1 MTKMGLVKKGATQ
14 LQKVIERQLVNREY
28 TTSTNLSWSVEWSD
42 VEQYQYF
49 TSLPTYKGR
58 GFTIGQPT
66 VKQHF
71 RSGSLDSR
79 ITLTPDFSA
88 TELDLSVL
96 DVSACD
102 EYRVMI
108 EFRDESDSVIDETT
122 WRRRNS
128 GFTNGRKDDLSLD
141 IPDGTEEIT
150 VELDPVGCDNSRVS
164 ERIASSKE
172 QWPTEPGPY
181 LTHPAVRREDGI
193 PIFIFSIDTFRYD
206 HLNHFEPL
214 VEALGEDAII
224 PEEPR
229 TQGHWTRPA
238 HGSLFTGVHPA
249 DHGYVRAHHQ
259 GDLLTLSQSLRT
271 LPEVLAEHG
280 YKNSSSII
288 REKLGPKFGFGK
300 GFHRGLYHPMSWD
313 DRKYDISDIVNSLSD
328 WVRADADGDSEAL
341 FYFTHIFDAHSPYVP
356 PSWLLTRSDLPL
368 DFTAPD
374 AFLNLNN
381 NNYLTTLRSDG
392 PEFPDDD
399 LQLIEDYYRLSLEYV
414 ATKLAEFVST
424 LKDVGLYDQSLLI
437 FIGDHGEDF
446 LERNFTGHNSLTD
459 HNIRPGT
466 IVKPPADADFSVPD
480 EMDNIDIFPTIC
492 ELLDIPVPEQ
502 CQGKSWQSHQSRP
515 RITER
520 IADDSYNIS
529 VEDDGYKAIFSFA
542 DEFPTRPRTEVIE
555 RGPNHTETYDMEQMR
570 DGDHSRQHSIPDD
583 VEQRLLEMANRF
595 VAEHGPGSTD
605 METVSV
611 EDDVK
616 ERLEQLGYK

>member
-1 MTKMGLVKKGATQ
+1 
-14 LQKVIERQLVNREY
+14 
-28 TTSTNLSWSVEWSD
+28 
-42 VEQYQYF
+42 
-49 TSLPTYKGR
+49 
-58 GFTIGQPT
+58 
-66 VKQHF
+66 
-71 RSGSLDSR
+71 
-79 ITLTPDFSA
+79 
-88 TELDLSVL
+88 
-96 DVSACD
+96 
-102 EYRVMI
+102 
-108 EFRDESDSVIDETT
+108 
-122 WRRRNS
+122 
-128 GFTNGRKDDLSLD
+128 
-141 IPDGTEEIT
+141 
-150 VELDPVGCDNSRVS
+150 
-164 ERIASSKE
+164 
-172 QWPTEPGPY
+172 
-181 LTHPAVRREDGI
+181 
-193 PIFIFSIDTFRYD
+193 
-206 HLNHFEPL
+206 
-214 VEALGEDAII
+214 
-224 PEEPR
+224 
-229 TQGHWTRPA
+229 
-238 HGSLFTGVHPA
+238 
-249 DHGYVRAHHQ
+249 
-259 GDLLTLSQSLRT
+259 
-271 LPEVLAEHG
+271 
-280 YKNSSSII
+280 
-288 REKLGPKFGFGK
+288 
-300 GFHRGLYHPMSWD
+300 MSWD

-328 WVRADADGDSEAL
+328 WVRADADGDSESL

-368 DFTAPD
+368 DFTVPD

-529 VEDDGYKAIFSFA
+529 VEDDGYKAIFSFD

-570 DGDHSRQHSIPDD
+570 DGDHSRHHSIPDD
-583 VEQRLLEMANRF
+583 VEQRLLEIANRF
-595 VAEHGPGSTD
+595 VAEYGPGSTD